1 MPQPACLVTGSAFV
15 DVDDPGSGLGNPFA
29 VVLGDDVPA
38 WDLER
43 RRTVA
48 RRSGAPETVFVNA
61 LRGSQLE
68 ITVLTPTGQELGAC
82 AHGFIGAVHTLA
94 ATGALASG
102 DEVEIRTS
110 ATATAAAVASV
121 RPGDVVM
128 LRFVSRPPR
137 RADGLGPALTGIFPL
152 PVQRPGSTLEILSVG
167 SPKLTVE
174 VTPETLALL
183 RTQLHLLDFDNLLHL
198 QRTAE
203 INGVHLFCR
212 DPQTLLPA
220 QSIQV
225 NAYLGEDLMIDRATG
240 VSNAAQVSADP
251 YVRPG
256 QQVQIA
262 QYSRQ
267 GRTAILT
274 IIKGHRGEV
283 QVGGAVT
290 LTSRRPADD
299 GAAPVH

>member
-1 MPQPACLVTGSAFV
+1 MPQTACLVTGSAFV
-15 DVDDPGSGLGNPFA
+15 DVADPGSGLGNPFA

-68 ITVLTPTGQELGAC
+68 VTVLTPTGQELGAC

-94 ATGALASG
+94 ENGALASG

-110 ATATAAAVASV
+110 ATAAAVASV

-137 RADGLGPALTGIFPL
+137 RADDLGPALTGIFPL
-152 PVQRPGSTLEILSVG
+152 PVQRPGSTLQILSVG

-174 VTPETLALL
+174 VTPETFTLL
-183 RTQLHLLDFDNLLHL
+183 RTQLHRLDFDRLLHL

-212 DPQTLLPA
+212 APQTLLPA

-251 YVRPG
+251 YVQPG

-262 QYSRQ
+262 QYSQQ

-283 QVGGAVT
+283 QVGGAAT
-290 LTSRRPADD
+290 LTSRRPA
-299 GAAPVH
+299 ALMHQS

>member
-1 MPQPACLVTGSAFV
+1 MPQTACLVTGSAFV

-110 ATATAAAVASV
+110 ATAAAVASV

-137 RADGLGPALTGIFPL
+137 PADDLDPALTGIFPL
-152 PVQRPGSTLEILSVG
+152 PVRRPGSTLEILSVG

-174 VTPETLALL
+174 VTPETFALL

-267 GRTAILT
+267 GRTAILS
-274 IIKGHRGEV
+274 IIKGHHGEV
-283 QVGGAVT
+283 QVGGAAT

-299 GAAPVH
+299 GAAPTHQS